1 MNGLKAKGKTIGEV
15 EKLTGI
21 PKRELKYFIEQR
33 LLQPSQKSE
42 SGYWL
47 YSGEDIKR
55 ARLAAL
61 CRELDIP
68 VRAIRVIPPLAAGI
82 RTANYPT
89 DRQGSPHRSSACP
102 CGGPAPQLEDGRMG
116 KPDKSVIHTTLYQK
130 KIGGSIMKKRLA
142 MSLAA
147 AEPRP
152 ADSPRLYPPQNRQTH
167 LSPVRPPLS
176 LPAAALSSSTP
187 PPP

>member
-68 VRAIRVIPPLAAGI
+68 VRAIRVILADPSRHWQQELERQII
-82 RTANYPT
+82 RLT
-89 DRQGSPHRSSACP
+89 D
-102 CGGPAPQLEDGRMG
+102 
-116 KPDKSVIHTTLYQK
+116 K
-130 KIGGSIMKKRLA
+130 
-142 MSLAA
+142 
-147 AEPRP
+147 
-152 ADSPRLYPPQNRQTH
+152 
-167 LSPVRPPLS
+167 LS
-176 LPAAALSSSTP
+176 LPMRRPCASTGRRKNGQA
-187 PPP
+187 

>member
-1 MNGLKAKGKTIGEV
+1 MNGLKAKGKTIGEE

-68 VRAIRVIPPLAAGI
+68 VRAIRVILADPSRHWQQELERQII
-82 RTANYPT
+82 RLT
-89 DRQGSPHRSSACP
+89 DRAVRTEA
-102 CGGPAPQLEDGRMG
+102 QLAHAEA
-116 KPDKSVIHTTLYQK
+116 L
-130 KIGGSIMKKRLA
+130 RLNWKTEEWA
-142 MSLAA
+142 SLI
-147 AEPRP
+147 
-152 ADSPRLYPPQNRQTH
+152 
-167 LSPVRPPLS
+167 S
-176 LPAAALSSSTP
+176 L
-187 PPP
+187 